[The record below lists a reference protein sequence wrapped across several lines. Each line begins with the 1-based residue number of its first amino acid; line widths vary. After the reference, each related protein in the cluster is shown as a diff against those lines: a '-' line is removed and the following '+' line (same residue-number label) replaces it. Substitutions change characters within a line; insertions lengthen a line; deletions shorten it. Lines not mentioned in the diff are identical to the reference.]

1 MCSIQDYKEGSGYL
15 SFEHVSKI
23 FMEGP
28 EPVAA
33 LKNINLDIGCGEF
46 ISIMGASGS
55 GKTTLL
61 NLTAGLECATEGNI
75 WIGIRCISGLE
86 HDQLA
91 VFRRRNIGIVYQN
104 FNQLDVLDVKDN
116 ITFSLGLDGVLP
128 DMEYIEKICRI
139 LGIDHK
145 LDAIP
150 AQLSGGEQQRAAIAR
165 ALAVRPVVVLADE
178 PTGNLD
184 RKSGLDVLMLL
195 KAVNRELGQTILMVT
210 HNIEAA
216 QFADRIIR
224 IEDGCIAEV
233 W

>member
-1 MCSIQDYKEGSGYL
+1 MT
-15 SFEHVSKI
+15 
-23 FMEGP
+23 
-28 EPVAA
+28 
-33 LKNINLDIGCGEF
+33 
-46 ISIMGASGS
+46 IS
-55 GKTTLL
+55 LL

-75 WIGIRCISGLE
+75 WIGTRCISGLE

-210 HNIEAA
+210 HNYRSGTVCR
-216 QFADRIIR
+216 QNYPDRR
-224 IEDGCIAEV
+224 WMHRRGMV
-233 W
+233 NTSVF